1 MPITKTPTMATETA
15 WSTDHERVFQLT
27 TWRHTSGTESRYTVT
42 AAATTATA
50 APNPQR
56 TSVARSDHASQA
68 TSAPAGSSAVGFAS
82 AANISAN
89 PAIGASSRRRSS
101 KTTTSAVNASATRS
115 GFNAGPQIIAGA
127 GASHPAVS
135 AAAASRPAERAL
147 TNTMAATASVAAML
161 AARPVMNGSTID
173 ARWKYSGGELA
184 ATKRDG
190 TGSREAMPSRARAAP
205 FRPAPSPVIHR
216 NRLASAGGHCAHA

>member
-50 APNPQR
+50 APNPKR

-68 TSAPAGSSAVGFAS
+68 TSAAAGNSAVGFAS

-101 KTTTSAVNASATRS
+101 KTTASAVNASATRS
-115 GFNAGPQIIAGA
+115 GFNAGPQIITGA
-127 GASHPAVS
+127 SASHPAVS
-135 AAAASRPAERAL
+135 AAAASRPAERAP
-147 TNTMAATASVAAML
+147 TNNMAATASAAPML
-161 AARPVMNGSTID
+161 AARPGRAGS
-173 ARWKYSGGELA
+173 
-184 ATKRDG
+184 
-190 TGSREAMPSRARAAP
+190 PRAA
-205 FRPAPSPVIHR
+205 RR
-216 NRLASAGGHCAHA
+216 NSHGGR